1 MGSTTLKLREH
12 RIYVHVNFGRKKQ
25 KRYATAYS
33 VNEIKNW
40 DVRTQKVKNVTAEPK
55 SMLINSKLQEL
66 VLASEQLL
74 DDSIRN
80 NFELNNDLI
89 KEVLD
94 GVTNKGVSQKDKSK
108 DSLLSFYKWFIDYYK
123 ENPHPSSNKPLSN
136 GTIRTYRTALK
147 KLQEYNDTI
156 KKIDFDDITL
166 DFHKSYTSYL
176 QNKKYSN
183 NYIGNQFKQLK
194 AIMNASLE
202 RNIHNNIEFR
212 KRSFSKITEKVD
224 HIYLTESEIDKI
236 ERTQLTTDKH
246 KRARDL
252 FLIQCYTAMRVGDL
266 MKLTSD
272 NLKST
277 KDGTRYLEYV
287 QSKTGKSV
295 QIPLSKKFIALLE
308 RNDNQLPKKMSEQKI
323 NDYIKEI
330 AEKAELNDVIH
341 IEKTIG
347 GKSVRTPFKKHE
359 IIANHTGRRS
369 FCTNAYLADMSTID
383 IMAMSGHS
391 SETVFYRYIK
401 VTPKERLERLAKHS
415 FFK

>member
-25 KRYATAYS
+25 KRYATDYS

-40 DVRTQKVKNVTAEPK
+40 DVRTKKVKNVTAEPK

-108 DSLLSFYKWFIDYYK
+108 YSLLSFYKWFIDYY
-123 ENPHPSSNKPLSN
+123 EDNPHPSSNKPLSN

-147 KLQEYNDTI
+147 KLQDYNDTI
-156 KKIDFDDITL
+156 KKVDFDDITL

-224 HIYLTESEIDKI
+224 HIYLTGSEIDKI
-236 ERTQLTTDKH
+236 ECTQLTTDKH

-266 MKLTSD
+266 MKLTSE
-272 NLKST
+272 NLKAT

-287 QSKTGKSV
+287 QSKTGKTV
-295 QIPLSKKFIALLE
+295 QVPLSRKFLALIE
-308 RNDNQLPKKMSEQKI
+308 RNDNKLPKKMSEQKI

-330 AEKAELNDVIH
+330 AEIAELNEIIH

-347 GKSVRTPFKKHE
+347 GKTVRTPYKKYE
-359 IIANHTGRRS
+359 IISNHTGRRS

-383 IMAMSGHS
+383 IMAMSGHT

-401 VTPKERLERLAKHS
+401 VTPTERLQRLSKHI

>member
-1 MGSTTLKLREH
+1 MGSTTLKLRDH
-12 RIYVHVNFGRKKQ
+12 KIYVHVNYGRKKQ
-25 KRYATAYS
+25 KRYATDYS

-55 SMLINSKLQEL
+55 SALINSKLQEL

-94 GVTNKGVSQKDKSK
+94 GVTKKGIPQKDKSK
-108 DSLLSFYKWFIDYYK
+108 DSLLSFYKWFIDYYEK
-123 ENPHPSSNKPLSN
+123 NPHPSSNKPLSN

-156 KKIDFDDITL
+156 KRVDFDDVTL

-202 RNIHNNIEFR
+202 RNIHNNVEFR

-224 HIYLTESEIDKI
+224 HIYLTEDEIAKI
-236 ERTQLTTDKH
+236 ENTELTTDRH

-266 MKLTSD
+266 MSLTSE
-272 NLKST
+272 NFKVAQS
-277 KDGTRYLEYV
+277 GMRYLEYE
-287 QSKTGKSV
+287 QSKTGKTV

-308 RNDNQLPKKMSEQKI
+308 RNNNQLPKKLSEQKI
-323 NDYIKEI
+323 NDYIKEV
-330 AEKAELNDVIH
+330 AVKANLNDVIN

-347 GKSVRTPFKKHE
+347 GKKVKKPFKKCE

-369 FCTNAYLADMSTID
+369 FCTNAYLAGMSTID

>member
-25 KRYATAYS
+25 KRYATDYS

-55 SMLINSKLQEL
+55 SMLINSKLLEL

-108 DSLLSFYKWFIDYYK
+108 DSLLSFYKWFIDYYE

-156 KKIDFDDITL
+156 KKVDFDDITL

-287 QSKTGKSV
+287 QSKTGKTV

-330 AEKAELNDVIH
+330 AKKAELNDVIH

-347 GKSVRTPFKKHE
+347 GKSVRTPFKKYE